1 MRPSLTSAFLA
12 LALPSLSAAQ
22 VLDVRELN
30 TEQIRNLDRAK
41 TAVILVGGILEE
53 HGPYLP
59 AYIDGYDNERYA
71 RDLAEAIA
79 ARPGWAAVLFP
90 TIPLGQGG
98 ANMIG
103 GKHSFPGTF
112 NVRTTTLRAVYMD
125 LADALG
131 EQAFRW
137 IFVVDGHGS
146 PNHNRALDDASD
158 YFRDSFGGMMVH
170 LYGLMQLRACCE
182 EPLKRLLSETERQE
196 EGFTV
201 HAGADET
208 SGLLFLRPELVNPG
222 YRRATPVTGRDFPD
236 LVRLARQ
243 EGWPGYF
250 GSPRLASAA
259 LGAQQYKE
267 RSPLL
272 TSLALKVLDGW
283 DPRAEPRYVQTMQ
296 AVPGIAEVLQGT
308 DQDEARREARQ
319 REWLAKRARP

>member
-1 MRPSLTSAFLA
+1 MRASLTSAFLA
-12 LALPSLSAAQ
+12 LALPSLSAQ

-30 TEQIRNLDRAK
+30 TEQIRGLDRAK

-112 NVRTTTLRAVYMD
+112 NVR
-125 LADALG
+125 
-131 EQAFRW
+131 
-137 IFVVDGHGS
+137 
-146 PNHNRALDDASD
+146 N
-158 YFRDSFGGMMVH
+158 
-170 LYGLMQLRACCE
+170 
-182 EPLKRLLSETERQE
+182 
-196 EGFTV
+196 
-201 HAGADET
+201 
-208 SGLLFLRPELVNPG
+208 
-222 YRRATPVTGRDFPD
+222 
-236 LVRLARQ
+236 
-243 EGWPGYF
+243 
-250 GSPRLASAA
+250 SAA
-259 LGAQQYKE
+259 MGAQQYKE

-296 AVPGIAEVLQGT
+296 GVPGIAEVLQGT